1 MASVQDNN
9 SISAELSSKLWYEAK
24 QNLSNEEQEYT
35 RDFYGDEGDNHG
47 IVNDVLRTAKEKQKE
62 AEDKNWTFKR
72 SDGRV
77 VVVREIFSK
86 IVDSITKFQGAVDF
100 LVSMDASGH
109 SALPWAGVKFLL
121 SIAIKDSQKWGSV
134 IAGMEFVTREIS
146 YYSIFEVIYLRRK
159 FSATKQLSDALVQAY
174 TKVLQFLSGARR
186 YYDQNSLKR
195 FLGTAFSLD
204 ENLSG
209 IVSAIKSER
218 DDIERLR
225 GIIDGQQEKEMGD
238 GIMALSQDQKAN
250 QDKLVGLLNDLAA
263 PMEIMAMQLTD
274 VKDELGE
281 MHSEMKA
288 KTKAD
293 ELPKIYAHLQPGKV
307 TNYETKVGNLTP
319 GTATWILRNGTF
331 TEWLEGKTPV
341 LFVCGGPG
349 TGKSHLSTKVI
360 DYLRKTP
367 LEVSRRQNRVGYY
380 YFKDGDR
387 NTRSVLTALCAIVYQ
402 IAAEDEIYR
411 MHATQICDRSPN
423 FAMATCGTVWNDFLA
438 AEYGA
443 TSDNQLF
450 LVFDGIDEAE
460 REDFA
465 EFLKLLSRSALQS
478 IRIQILL
485 VGRPEMNSII
495 RERFVKSP
503 FDTIEVSSKVI
514 IDDVRKFSQARY
526 DEFIKVPKTLKGL
539 RHKVTE
545 TLTEKADGMFLW
557 VDLIYKEELQDILS
571 PMKLKEALGKLPEGR
586 LTNLYD
592 RIFLRVE
599 RDNGPAKHLAL
610 QELFSWAVY
619 FKEPLSLFYL
629 NEILH
634 LLIGNQYSDA
644 EIILE
649 TCASLFILVKT
660 GEVLLE
666 ESNRSETETQGA
678 DHAHKD
684 AGHNEGRDN
693 AEPELEENYD
703 HENYDNDENYDDE
716 NEMAEMAEADE
727 QHRNRQRDIFV
738 HLRHASLGDYLRRAD
753 LKPTAILLGA
763 KQGQVH
769 VVVTMLQIVCKGAD
783 APQELWLYL
792 MANFL
797 GQLGSLDCSIV
808 SEADTKLI
816 IGYLHEIFTSETL
829 GRHIAKF
836 HISAEGYPLL
846 GDGRGNFSFG
856 LNTGQQNDNYLVI

>member
-1 MASVQDNN
+1 
-9 SISAELSSKLWYEAK
+9 
-24 QNLSNEEQEYT
+24 
-35 RDFYGDEGDNHG
+35 
-47 IVNDVLRTAKEKQKE
+47 
-62 AEDKNWTFKR
+62 
-72 SDGRV
+72 
-77 VVVREIFSK
+77 
-86 IVDSITKFQGAVDF
+86 
-100 LVSMDASGH
+100 
-109 SALPWAGVKFLL
+109 
-121 SIAIKDSQKWGSV
+121 
-134 IAGMEFVTREIS
+134 
-146 YYSIFEVIYLRRK
+146 
-159 FSATKQLSDALVQAY
+159 
-174 TKVLQFLSGARR
+174 
-186 YYDQNSLKR
+186 
-195 FLGTAFSLD
+195 
-204 ENLSG
+204 
-209 IVSAIKSER
+209 
-218 DDIERLR
+218 
-225 GIIDGQQEKEMGD
+225 
-238 GIMALSQDQKAN
+238 
-250 QDKLVGLLNDLAA
+250 
-263 PMEIMAMQLTD
+263 
-274 VKDELGE
+274 
-281 MHSEMKA
+281 MKA
-288 KTKAD
+288 KNKAD

-307 TNYETKVGNLTP
+307 TNYETKVGDLTP

-367 LEVSRRQNRVGYY
+367 LEASRRQNRVAYY
-380 YFKDGDR
+380 YFKDSDKS
-387 NTRSVLTALCAIVYQ
+387 TRSVLTALCAIVYQ

-460 REDFA
+460 REEFA
-465 EFLKLLSRSALQS
+465 EFLKLLSRSVYQS

-495 RERFVKSP
+495 RERFVKSS
-503 FDTIEVSSKVI
+503 FDTIEVSSKVN

-526 DEFIKVPKTLKGL
+526 DALIKVPKTLKGL

-571 PMKLKEALGKLPEGR
+571 PIKLKEALGKLPEGG

-610 QELFSWAVY
+610 QELFSWVAY

-634 LLIGNQYSDA
+634 ILIGNQYSDA
-644 EIILE
+644 EVILEE

-666 ESNRSETETQGA
+666 ESNRLETETQGA

-684 AGHNEGRDN
+684 AGQNEGREN
-693 AEPELEENYD
+693 AELEQEEENYD
-703 HENYDNDENYDDE
+703 QENYDDDENYDGDENYDDE
-716 NEMAEMAEADE
+716 KEMAEMAEADE
-727 QHRNRQRDIFV
+727 QHRSRQRDIFV
-738 HLRHASLGDYLRRAD
+738 HLRHASLGDYLRRVD

-769 VVVTMLQIVCKGAD
+769 VVLTMLQIVCKGAD

-797 GQLGSLDCSIV
+797 GQLSSLDCSIV

-816 IGYLHEIFTSETL
+816 IGHLHEIFTSETL

-836 HISAEGYPLL
+836 HVGDEGYPLL
-846 GDGRGNFSFG
+846 GDGRGGFHLG
-856 LNTGQQNDNYLVI
+856 LNTGQQNENYLVIRKWLRKAQDAGLTKLDSEISNWVGQILDDPLKLLIPLVRACISEWLACKAGGFELYFRFRFIWQCILSVSTSPCLKAGWFRKRFARELKLTNINRLTSSLRFRNVIQSTLCTTLPISLVRAHSLSLQVFRGNNKQWKCIL